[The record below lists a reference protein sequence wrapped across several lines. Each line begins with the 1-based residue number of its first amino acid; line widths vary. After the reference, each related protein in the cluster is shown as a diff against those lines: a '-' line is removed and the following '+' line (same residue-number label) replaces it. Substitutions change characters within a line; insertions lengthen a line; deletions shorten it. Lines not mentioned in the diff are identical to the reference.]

1 MFLVSYLLDSSLHLV
16 DNKIMKAIDL
26 RLPLKLHSQGW
37 VAINKKNRKVVAK
50 AKTFSSISEKTQ
62 GLKNVLL
69 VPASKNY
76 FGFVT
81 SLHA

>member
-1 MFLVSYLLDSSLHLV
+1 
-16 DNKIMKAIDL
+16 MKAIDL
-26 RLPLKLHSQGW
+26 RQALKSHYQGW

-50 AKTFSSISEKTQ
+50 AKTFSLISEKTK

-69 VPASKNY
+69 VPGSKSY

-81 SLHA
+81 LVYA